1 MPRRAIVSTLLAL
14 CTSCGGQSPQQT
26 QLKAAV
32 TADIDR
38 APHAAGVA
46 FRFSGSDGA
55 DVRLYRLPEMDEVA
69 WTFDTPDLVAARV
82 VGFASDGDAIYVW
95 SPDSALNVL
104 DLNSGRARTVDSA
117 IVTAALGPFGG
128 LLLLREGGVVA
139 RLVGR
144 QVTPL
149 ADDLPG
155 TAIDLWGATR
165 GNLVVLVDETG
176 DRALLVIGGGQVMDR
191 YPIPDGPLAVS
202 PWGDAAVVGTDSG
215 VVALDLVRD
224 RPNRFL
230 SLDPPTAITFSAAAH
245 RIYVATT
252 TGELI
257 TIERFALDEI
267 ARRALPGLV
276 RQLRPD
282 PLGRLLLA
290 RAPETGRVLVLGLGR
305 DSSVRSVEGS
315 WDDDLPRV
323 APDGTLL
330 LRRNDAV
337 VALSSDDLAESG
349 RVEDGA
355 ADRWL
360 VAPWDPRRPVL
371 QASREAR
378 AQAHSTDTQLY
389 VQISSTS
396 NPDWAASLAR
406 DLRLAGM
413 KVTVLP
419 PVENDVMYR
428 VVLGPYATRDEAE
441 QIGRTLGMPYWIFSD
456 QDASDQ

>member
-1 MPRRAIVSTLLAL
+1 M
-14 CTSCGGQSPQQT
+14 SCGGPSPQQT

-32 TADIDR
+32 KGVLDQAPR
-38 APHAAGVA
+38 AVGVA
-46 FRFSGSDGA
+46 FRFAGSDGA
-55 DVRLYRLPEMDEVA
+55 DVRLYRLPEMDEVT

-117 IVTAALGPFGG
+117 VVRAALGPFGG
-128 LLLLREGGVVA
+128 LLLVREDGVVA

-149 ADDLPG
+149 VDDVPG
-155 TAIDLWGATR
+155 RVIDLWGATR
-165 GNLVVLVDETG
+165 GNLVVLADGTAG
-176 DRALLVIGGGQVMDR
+176 RALLVIGGGQVVDR

-215 VVALDLVRD
+215 IVAIDLVRD
-224 RPNRFL
+224 RPERFL
-230 SLDPPTAITFSAAAH
+230 PLDAPTAVTFSAAAH
-245 RIYVATT
+245 RIYVATA

-267 ARRALPGLV
+267 ARRALPGRV
-276 RQLRPD
+276 EHLRPD
-282 PLGRLLLA
+282 PLGRFLLA
-290 RAPETGRVLVLGLGR
+290 RAPDTSHVLVLGVGR

-330 LRRNDAV
+330 LRRNAAV
-337 VALSSDDLAESG
+337 VALSSEDLAESG
-349 RVEDGA
+349 RVEDGG

-371 QASREAR
+371 QAAQEAR
-378 AQAHSTDTQLY
+378 AQAHSTDSQLY

-406 DLRLAGM
+406 DLRVAGM

-441 QIGRTLGMPYWIFSD
+441 EIGRTLGMPYWIFSD
-456 QDASDQ
+456 QDAGAQ